1 MKRNENLRRSFLF
14 PVVAVLSLFATLLS
28 PMQSAFAV
36 ANPTVTGVSPNRG
49 STLGGTSITITGTLF
64 TGAITVTVG
73 GVAATSPTVV
83 NATTATAITP
93 AGTAGAQNVVLTRT
107 SDGKS
112 GTGTGL
118 FTYGY
123 TVTYDANG
131 ATSGTVPVDSTI
143 YNASQTV
150 TVLGNTG
157 TLARTNFVFAN
168 WNTAANGTGTSYSS
182 GNTFAIAGHTTL
194 YAQWTAT
201 YTVIYNGNGNTGGT
215 VPLDG
220 SSPYIS
226 GGTVTV

>member
-1 MKRNENLRRSFLF
+1 MKRNENLRRGFLF

-28 PMQSAFAV
+28 PIQSAFAA
-36 ANPTVTGVSPNRG
+36 ANPTVSNVSPNRG
-49 STLGGTSITITGTLF
+49 STLGGTSITITGTGF
-64 TGAITVTVG
+64 SGTITVTVG
-73 GVAATSPTVV
+73 GASATNPLVV
-83 NATTATAITP
+83 NTTTATATTP

-107 SDGKS
+107 SDNKS

-123 TVTYDANG
+123 SVTYDANS

-168 WNTAANGTGTSYSS
+168 
-182 GNTFAIAGHTTL
+182 
-194 YAQWTAT
+194 
-201 YTVIYNGNGNTGGT
+201 
-215 VPLDG
+215 
-220 SSPYIS
+220 
-226 GGTVTV
+226 